1 MFTTTEN
8 SHVNNRLKLQKLNVT
23 LMNNGKLPHS
33 YRKISV
39 PSNCEL
45 FRQHRQQNC
54 IAWLLKFTTRIK
66 FEGPRE
72 ILRKKI
78 SIFWILWLLVFQL
91 YSNVYCNR
99 KSLSDNIRQR
109 NIMKPSILEKIA
121 CQQLFTPE
129 YQMTRSHDWVTWP
142 NSSKNSLDFF
152 FRDDFFSFGYF
163 I

>member
-1 MFTTTEN
+1 MTT
-8 SHVNNRLKLQKLNVT
+8 
-23 LMNNGKLPHS
+23 G
-33 YRKISV
+33 
-39 PSNCEL
+39 
-45 FRQHRQQNC
+45 
-54 IAWLLKFTTRIK
+54 IK
-66 FEGPRE
+66 FEGPWE

-121 CQQLFTPE
+121 CQQTFMPE
-129 YQMTRSHDWVTWP
+129 YHMTGSHDWVTWP

-152 FRDDFFSFGYF
+152 LPSWFFLVWIFYLDENTLPTWLYLISNVHITLVRIGKYLGPVRITNVRSNFR
-163 I
+163 IVMLPPLIRKT